1 MMPPTKPDVAEQI
14 KKLGAFDLAACYN
27 CGSCSAVCPLSEGD
41 LSFPRRMIR
50 YVQLGLE
57 KKILAAPEAWLCYYC
72 GECSQTCPRQADPG
86 GLMMALR
93 RFAIR
98 KYSIGRIADIFY
110 SALASGAAWV
120 VLTAIA
126 VAAIIGFHSPTMDRS
141 RVDFLSFISLDAVHI
156 AGIAIMSFVGLA
168 FLVNIGIMVRAMKS
182 TRPPGAL
189 TWKKM
194 IGSAPAALRE
204 TIWQKRFGTCEDNG
218 RHRLAHLAVSWGFMG
233 MFLATLIISAVDF
246 KWLPLPRWIS
256 LVLGSVSGIASL
268 YGLAYFGYLRL
279 SRKTTYGRYSH
290 PSDWAFLVLLGL
302 SIVSGFA
309 MVVLRFLNLPL
320 AAYGAFAVH
329 LVAVFNFLMALPFTK
344 FAHVIYRP
352 VALWLAGEK

>member
-1 MMPPTKPDVAEQI
+1 MQPTKPDLAEQI

-41 LSFPRRMIR
+41 RSFPRRMIR
-50 YVQLGLE
+50 SIQLGLE
-57 KKILAAPEAWLCYYC
+57 KKVLAAPEAWLCYYC

-98 KYSIGRIADIFY
+98 KYSIGRLADIFY
-110 SALASGAAWV
+110 SARASGIAWLI
-120 VLTAIA
+120 LTAVALAA
-126 VAAIIGFHSPTMDRS
+126 VIGFHSPAMNRS
-141 RVDFLSFISLDAVHI
+141 RVDFLSFISLDFIHI
-156 AGIAIMSFVGLA
+156 AGIAIMGFIVLA
-168 FLVNIGIMVRAMKS
+168 FLANIRIMIRAMKS
-182 TRPPGAL
+182 GLPPGAL
-189 TWKKM
+189 SWKKM
-194 IGSAPAALRE
+194 KASTLAALRE
-204 TIWQKRFGTCEDNG
+204 TVWQKRFGTCEDNG

-256 LVLGSVSGIASL
+256 LALGSLSGLASL
-268 YGLAYFGYLRL
+268 CGLAYFGYLRF
-279 SRKTTYGRYSH
+279 SRKNPYGGYSH

-309 MVVLRFLNLPL
+309 MVVFRFLNLPM
-320 AAYGAFAVH
+320 AAYVAFTVH